1 MVEIQTKDLEVKIAV
16 DNILLGWLSKV
27 TNLSVKDVLFT
38 LYDISTISRD
48 RLISKNGH
56 WSSSKANFPDTDI
69 KMKIHASRYY
79 DQKMFRS
86 DKSKYQ
92 HRCFAETGF
101 YPWHWESSAWMTS
114 NLEPSRH
121 NVKYNFI
128 KVTFSLTNTEKE
140 TVVSQQDMETMMT
153 EKFLLG
159 CDDE

>member
-1 MVEIQTKDLEVKIAV
+1 MAEIQTKDLEVKIAV

-27 TNLSVKDVLFT
+27 TNLSVKDVLFA

-48 RLISKNGH
+48 RLISRNGY

-69 KMKIHASRYY
+69 KMKIHASRHY
-79 DQKMFRS
+79 DEKMFRE

-92 HRCFAETGF
+92 DRCFAETGF
-101 YPWHWESSAWMTS
+101 HPWHWESNAWKAS
-114 NLEPSRH
+114 NIEPNYHS
-121 NVKYNFI
+121 VKYHSI
-128 KVTFSLTNTEKE
+128 KVTFSLANTEKE
-140 TVVSQQDMETMMT
+140 TVVSQQDIETMMT